1 MTERFIAAS
10 FPDAL
15 DAEQR
20 SAAAVLL
27 EPWLE
32 QPAEK
37 LAGYMK
43 ESPFTAGRLR
53 RLADLLDINATG
65 MANIME
71 AHRVSVSSRLMS
83 PKMEDEAP
91 VAMWAKKLILLGLFC
106 GYYRVNPSSPTRRL
120 AKVEWERIR
129 DEPNLEMRF
138 RDSARMKHDKMSVGE
153 YSQKAKRCWK
163 ELWTDAAQNMNTAGV
178 PVAVNPVPAQT
189 AREVYP
195 IAVPWDGRVV
205 SAHCRDGF
213 GARIIREVNFSRFK
227 RDEGGELVFAGD
239 NRGSVFTNCIFPDCS
254 MRCSLAG
261 ATFIG
266 CTFGDVV
273 FAGSLEDARFIDC
286 KGTVTFGRQD
296 GHKMPQLARA
306 QFINTTLN
314 VTQARY
320 DMPDA
325 WLLHS
330 ALMSEKFELG
340 VAHPNG
346 ANEDNPLGLATGD
359 LFADMCELSLDDRIA
374 AFRGVRLVGSY
385 IDLPVKYFADALR
398 DALPVDDWKAWT
410 ALGATDPE
418 TRADGYLYGTSLM
431 GDALDAQYFPE
442 EA

>member
-1 MTERFIAAS
+1 MLYLSCLCTPNS
-10 FPDAL
+10 Y
-15 DAEQR
+15 R
-20 SAAAVLL
+20 S
-27 EPWLE
+27 
-32 QPAEK
+32 EK
-37 LAGYMK
+37 K
-43 ESPFTAGRLR
+43 TIR
-53 RLADLLDINATG
+53 RLET
-65 MANIME
+65 
-71 AHRVSVSSRLMS
+71 
-83 PKMEDEAP
+83 
-91 VAMWAKKLILLGLFC
+91 LF
-106 GYYRVNPSSPTRRL
+106 YSFLVNFP
-120 AKVEWERIR
+120 
-129 DEPNLEMRF
+129 
-138 RDSARMKHDKMSVGE
+138 MKHDQMSVGA
-153 YSQKAKRCWK
+153 YSQEAKRCWK
-163 ELWTDAAQNMNTAGV
+163 ALWIDAVREFKDAGV
-178 PVAVNPVPAQT
+178 LPPEGWTPPESVNKP
-189 AREVYP
+189 EVYP
-195 IAVPWDGRVV
+195 IATPWDGRVV

-213 GARIIREVNFSRFK
+213 GARIIREVNFARFK

-266 CTFGDVV
+266 CTFEDVE
-273 FAGSLEDARFIDC
+273 FAGSLEDTRFIDC
-286 KGTVTFGRQD
+286 KGTVQFFRQD
-296 GHKMPQLARA
+296 GQKTPQLARA

-314 VTQARY
+314 VKQARY

-340 VAHPNG
+340 VPHPNG
-346 ANEDNPLGLATGD
+346 PSEDNPLGLATGD

-374 AFRGVRLVGSY
+374 AFSGVRLVGSY